1 METACPHGLEEREMK
16 FSTLAILFATA
27 GMLGLSTAQGQY
39 RFSGHTRR
47 PVAQRSTFESSR
59 YYQPGDESSPS
70 DVPAPPPAAPANGYA
85 NGGPSCGCEPSC
97 EAEPTCEAEPSCEA
111 EP

>member
-1 METACPHGLEEREMK
+1 MK

-47 PVAQRSTFESSR
+47 PVAQRR
-59 YYQPGDESSPS
+59 AG
-70 DVPAPPPAAPANGYA
+70 PAA
-85 NGGPSCGCEPSC
+85 GGPGQWLRQRRPELRLRALLRGRADLRSRTEL
-97 EAEPTCEAEPSCEA
+97 
-111 EP
+111 